1 MTSTLIWILAL
12 LAAGQPVANAS
23 SSPHGASFDIVNAGA
38 SAYAIVVPADPLPA
52 DKQGAL
58 ILQKYLARMSGAMLP
73 ITNERD
79 FKKGSP
85 AIFLGRT
92 GATEGA
98 YDFSRIKDDGF
109 FIATS
114 GNTLFIAGAHGR
126 GTVYGVYD
134 FLDRYLGCKKYSA
147 EPAVVPHAPTVSVA
161 GGLFDLQNPAFRYR
175 QSYYPMSRDPEY
187 LEWHHLHQFEDL
199 WGVWGHSYFKFVSPK
214 EYYAAH
220 PEYFAQ
226 VKGKREPTQLCLS
239 NEDVFRLTVA
249 YLRKQM
255 ATNPDALYW
264 SVSPNDDNGYCTCD
278 LCRKVDEE
286 EGGPTGSLIRFVNR
300 VAAVFPD
307 KIITTLAYGY
317 TSRPPRLAK
326 PAANVYVM
334 LSSIDA
340 MRNQPLEQ
348 APSAAAFRQNLS
360 GWGAITSHLMVWDY
374 TTQFTNY
381 LAPFPDYFN
390 LQPNAQYFAGHSV
403 QGVFEQG
410 SGDTYGDMAEYNS
423 YIQAALLWNPRADVS
438 ALTQTFCNG
447 YYGAAGRFIASYLA
461 GIAAASA
468 SRPLDIYGNPI
479 NDYNGFLTPSAIDQ
493 YATLLDQA
501 EAAVSSDPL
510 LSARVRRARLPLE
523 YTVLQQ
529 SRFYGV
535 EAHGYLVPAGGAP
548 GLPAGGTNAGAASG
562 SPAGTSPKNAS
573 AKLDYQ
579 INPKWPI
586 RVVHFVSTATEAG
599 VTELSEGGLSP
610 AAYGVEWKDIFA
622 RGWEKN
628 NALGATLTLAHPFV
642 PDYPA
647 KGLRTLTD
655 GAPGYKDF
663 SYNWLCFYGVDM
675 GATIDMGAAQT
686 VRLVHI
692 HFLNDPRHWI
702 FLPASV
708 RVEVS
713 ADGTNYTPLGSYTY
727 PAPDEDYIVTI
738 DDRRFPVATPVQ
750 ARFVRV
756 TAVCPGALP
765 SWRPSETKK
774 PMICADEI
782 YVQ

>member
-1 MTSTLIWILAL
+1 MTSMLIWILSL

-23 SSPHGASFDIVNAGA
+23 SAPHSASFDIVNAGA
-38 SAYAIVVPADPLPA
+38 SAYTIVVPADPLPA

-58 ILQKYLARMSGAMLP
+58 ILQKYLARMSGATLP
-73 ITNERD
+73 IASEHD

-98 YDFSRIKDDGF
+98 YDFSRVKDDGF

-114 GNTLFIAGAHGR
+114 SNTLFIAGAHGR

-147 EPAVVPHAPTVSVA
+147 EPAVVPHAPTVSVE

-226 VKGKREPTQLCLS
+226 VNGKREPTQLCLS

-255 ATNPDALYW
+255 AANPDALYW

-326 PAANVYVM
+326 PAPNVYVM

-348 APSAAAFRQNLS
+348 APSAAAFRRNLS
-360 GWGAITSHLMVWDY
+360 GWRAITSHLMVWDY

-381 LAPFPDYFN
+381 LAPFPDYLN
-390 LQPNAQYFAGHSV
+390 LQPNTQYFAGHSV

-423 YIQAALLWNPRADVS
+423 YIQAALLWNPGVDVR
-438 ALTQTFCNG
+438 ALTQAFCNG

-461 GIAAASA
+461 GMEAASA

-501 EAAVSSDPL
+501 EDTVSSDPL

-529 SRFYGV
+529 SRFYGI
-535 EAHGYLVPAGGAP
+535 ERHGYLVPAGV
-548 GLPAGGTNAGAASG
+548 
-562 SPAGTSPKNAS
+562 
-573 AKLDYQ
+573 LDYRV
-579 INPKWPI
+579 NPKWPI
-586 RVVHFVSTATEAG
+586 RVVHFVSAATEAG

-610 AAYGVEWKDIFA
+610 AAYGAEWKEIFA

-628 NALGATLTLAHPFV
+628 NALGATLSLTHPFV

-655 GAPGYKDF
+655 GVPGYKDF

-686 VRLVHI
+686 VRLVHL

-713 ADGTNYTPLGSYTY
+713 TDGTNYTPLGSYTY
-727 PAPDEDYIVTI
+727 AAPDEDYTVTI
-738 DDRRFPVATPVQ
+738 DDRRFPTATPVQ